1 MESKVKK
8 NNNLKYYVLYF
19 VVIIAVI
26 IAGYFILNSVF
37 KEKVSTGVESSN
49 LEVNTISTE
58 DIELVKA
65 EKFEVPDHISATV
78 PIFMYHFILDD
89 YGDYPDTENF
99 LKPETLEEQLKY
111 ISENGYDTIYIDE
124 LDELYKYDKPVAL
137 TFDDCFVYFYNN
149 AFPLLK
155 KYNQKATIFIITDY
169 INGENYLTED
179 QLKEIA
185 DSGLVKIESHTKTH
199 DYLDEMTYDE
209 QVDQAVESKE
219 RLESITGQE
228 VTVYCYPSGRYN
240 QTTLDIIKD
249 YYDFGLEMLG
259 GVYDSDVDTN
269 FYQIPRIY
277 ANRTMSLSTFISYL
291 EQSRVYY

>member
-1 MESKVKK
+1 MKGKKKILVTFFVTLLIIVLIVLIFLGVKK
-8 NNNLKYYVLYF
+8 LLENN
-19 VVIIAVI
+19 
-26 IAGYFILNSVF
+26 F
-37 KEKVSTGVESSN
+37 KLN
-49 LEVNTISTE
+49 LENVSINTDFNTSDNLSALADTTVVPKST
-58 DIELVKA
+58 
-65 EKFEVPDHISATV
+65 SATV

-111 ISENGYDTIYIDE
+111 ISENGYQTIYIDE
-124 LDELYKYDKPVAL
+124 MDDLYKYEKPVAL
-137 TFDDCFVYFYNN
+137 TFDDCFVYFYDN

-169 INGENYLTED
+169 INGENYLTEE

-199 DYLDEMTYDE
+199 NYLDEMTYEE
-209 QVDQAVESKE
+209 QVTEAVESKE
-219 RLESITGQE
+219 RLEAITGQE

-240 QTTLDIIKD
+240 DETLDIIDD

-259 GVYDSDVDTN
+259 GICNTDNLEDY
-269 FYQIPRIY
+269 YHIPRIY
-277 ANRTMSLSTFISYL
+277 ANRSMTLSMFASYL
-291 EQSRVYY
+291 SQSNVSVEY

>member
-1 MESKVKK
+1 MENKVKK
-8 NNNLKYYVLYF
+8 SNNLKYIILYLLIL
-19 VVIIAVI
+19 VVIIV
-26 IAGYFILNSVF
+26 AGYFILNSIL
-37 KEKVSTGVESSN
+37 KEDVTA
-49 LEVNTISTE
+49 
-58 DIELVKA
+58 DIENKEIVFNTQTSEDLQLVKA
-65 EKFEVPDHISATV
+65 EKFEIPEHISATV
-78 PIFMYHFILDD
+78 PIFMYHFILED

-124 LDELYKYDKPVAL
+124 LDDLYKYDKPVAL
-137 TFDDCFVYFYNN
+137 TFDDCFVYFYDN

-169 INGENYLTED
+169 INGENYLTEE

-199 DYLDEMTYDE
+199 DYLDEMNYDE
-209 QVDQAVESKE
+209 QVEQAVESKE
-219 RLESITGQE
+219 RLEAITGQE
-228 VTVYCYPSGRYN
+228 VTTYCYPSGRYN

-269 FYQIPRIY
+269 PYQIPRIY
-277 ANRTMSLSTFISYL
+277 ANRSMSLSTFASYL

>member
-1 MESKVKK
+1 MKGKKKILVTFFVTLLIIVLIVLIFLGVKK
-8 NNNLKYYVLYF
+8 LLGNN
-19 VVIIAVI
+19 
-26 IAGYFILNSVF
+26 F
-37 KEKVSTGVESSN
+37 KLN
-49 LEVNTISTE
+49 LENVSINTDFNTSDNLSALADTTVVPKST
-58 DIELVKA
+58 
-65 EKFEVPDHISATV
+65 SATV

-111 ISENGYDTIYIDE
+111 ISENGYQTIYIDE
-124 LDELYKYDKPVAL
+124 MDDLYKYEKPVAL
-137 TFDDCFVYFYNN
+137 TFDDCFVYFYDN

-169 INGENYLTED
+169 INGENYLTEE

-199 DYLDEMTYDE
+199 NYLDEMTYEE
-209 QVDQAVESKE
+209 QVTEAVESKE
-219 RLESITGQE
+219 RLEAITGQE

-240 QTTLDIIKD
+240 DETLDIIDD

-259 GVYDSDVDTN
+259 GICNTDNLEDY
-269 FYQIPRIY
+269 YHIPRIY
-277 ANRTMSLSTFISYL
+277 ANRSMTLSMFASYL
-291 EQSRVYY
+291 SQSNVSVEY

>member
-1 MESKVKK
+1 MENKVKK
-8 NNNLKYYVLYF
+8 SNNLKY
-19 VVIIAVI
+19 IILCLLI
-26 IAGYFILNSVF
+26 IILINIAGYFILNSVF
-37 KEKVSTGVESSN
+37 E
-49 LEVNTISTE
+49 E
-58 DIELVKA
+58 DIVTNIGEKKIDISIQSDEELQLVKA
-65 EKFEVPDHISATV
+65 EKFEIPEHISATV

-89 YGDYPDTENF
+89 YGNFPDTENF

-124 LDELYKYDKPVAL
+124 LDDLYKYDKPVAL
-137 TFDDCFVYFYNN
+137 TFDDCFVYFYDN

-199 DYLDEMTYDE
+199 DYLDEMTYEE
-209 QVDQAVESKE
+209 QLEQAVESKE

-228 VTVYCYPSGRYN
+228 VSVYCYPTGRYN

-269 FYQIPRIY
+269 PYQIPRIY
-277 ANRTMSLSTFISYL
+277 ANRSMSLSTFASYL
-291 EQSRVYY
+291 AQSIVYY

>member
-1 MESKVKK
+1 MKCKKKILVTFFVTLLIIVLIVLIFLGVKK
-8 NNNLKYYVLYF
+8 LLGNN
-19 VVIIAVI
+19 
-26 IAGYFILNSVF
+26 F
-37 KEKVSTGVESSN
+37 KLN
-49 LEVNTISTE
+49 LENVSINTDFNTSDNLSALADTTVVPKST
-58 DIELVKA
+58 
-65 EKFEVPDHISATV
+65 SATV

-111 ISENGYDTIYIDE
+111 ISENGYQTIYIDE
-124 LDELYKYDKPVAL
+124 MDDLYKYEKPVAL
-137 TFDDCFVYFYNN
+137 TFDDCFVYFYDN

-169 INGENYLTED
+169 INGENYLTEE

-199 DYLDEMTYDE
+199 NYLDEMTYEE
-209 QVDQAVESKE
+209 QVTEAVESKE
-219 RLESITGQE
+219 RLEAITGQE

-240 QTTLDIIKD
+240 DETLDIIDD

-259 GVYDSDVDTN
+259 GICNTDNLEDY
-269 FYQIPRIY
+269 YHIPRIY
-277 ANRTMSLSTFISYL
+277 ANRSMTLSMFASYL
-291 EQSRVYY
+291 SQSNVSVEY

>member
-1 MESKVKK
+1 MKGKKKILVTFFVTLLIIVLIVLIFLGVKK
-8 NNNLKYYVLYF
+8 LLGNN
-19 VVIIAVI
+19 
-26 IAGYFILNSVF
+26 F
-37 KEKVSTGVESSN
+37 KLN
-49 LEVNTISTE
+49 LENVSINTDFNTSDNLSALADTTVVPKST
-58 DIELVKA
+58 
-65 EKFEVPDHISATV
+65 SATV

-111 ISENGYDTIYIDE
+111 ISENGYQTIYIDE
-124 LDELYKYDKPVAL
+124 MDDLYKYEKPVAL
-137 TFDDCFVYFYNN
+137 TFDDCFVYFYDN

-169 INGENYLTED
+169 INGENYLTEE

-199 DYLDEMTYDE
+199 NYLDEMTYEE
-209 QVDQAVESKE
+209 QVTEAVESKE
-219 RLESITGQE
+219 RLEAITGQE

-240 QTTLDIIKD
+240 DETLDIIDD

-259 GVYDSDVDTN
+259 GICNTDNLEDY
-269 FYQIPRIY
+269 YHIPRIY
-277 ANRTMSLSTFISYL
+277 ANRSMTLSMFASYL
-291 EQSRVYY
+291 RQSNVSVEY

>member
-1 MESKVKK
+1 MKGKKKILVTFFVTLLIIVLIVLIFLGVKK
-8 NNNLKYYVLYF
+8 LLGNN
-19 VVIIAVI
+19 
-26 IAGYFILNSVF
+26 F
-37 KEKVSTGVESSN
+37 KLN
-49 LEVNTISTE
+49 LENVSINTDFNTSDNLSALADTTVVPKST
-58 DIELVKA
+58 
-65 EKFEVPDHISATV
+65 SATV

-111 ISENGYDTIYIDE
+111 ISENGYQTIYIDE
-124 LDELYKYDKPVAL
+124 MDDLYKYEKPVAL
-137 TFDDCFVYFYNN
+137 TFDDCFVYFYDN

-169 INGENYLTED
+169 INGENYLTEE

-199 DYLDEMTYDE
+199 NYLDEMTYEE
-209 QVDQAVESKE
+209 QVTEAVESKE

-240 QTTLDIIKD
+240 DETLDIIDD

-259 GVYDSDVDTN
+259 GICNTDNLEDY
-269 FYQIPRIY
+269 YHIPRIY
-277 ANRTMSLSTFISYL
+277 ANRSMTLSMFASYL
-291 EQSRVYY
+291 SQSNVSVEY

>member
-1 MESKVKK
+1 MKGKKKILVTFFVTLLIIVLIVLIFLGVKK
-8 NNNLKYYVLYF
+8 LLGNN
-19 VVIIAVI
+19 
-26 IAGYFILNSVF
+26 F
-37 KEKVSTGVESSN
+37 KLN
-49 LEVNTISTE
+49 LENVSINTDFNTSDNLSALADTTVVPKST
-58 DIELVKA
+58 
-65 EKFEVPDHISATV
+65 SATV

-111 ISENGYDTIYIDE
+111 ISENGYQTIYIDE
-124 LDELYKYDKPVAL
+124 MDDLYKYEKPVAL
-137 TFDDCFVYFYNN
+137 TFDDCFVYFYDN

-169 INGENYLTED
+169 INGENYLPEE

-199 DYLDEMTYDE
+199 NYLDEMTYEE
-209 QVDQAVESKE
+209 QVTEAVESKE
-219 RLESITGQE
+219 RLEAITGQE

-240 QTTLDIIKD
+240 DETLDIIDD

-259 GVYDSDVDTN
+259 GICNTDNLEDY
-269 FYQIPRIY
+269 YHIPRIY
-277 ANRTMSLSTFISYL
+277 ANRSMTLSMFASYL
-291 EQSRVYY
+291 SQSNVSVEY

>member
-1 MESKVKK
+1 MKGKKKILVTFFVTLLIIVLILLIFLGVKK
-8 NNNLKYYVLYF
+8 LLGNN
-19 VVIIAVI
+19 
-26 IAGYFILNSVF
+26 F
-37 KEKVSTGVESSN
+37 KLN
-49 LEVNTISTE
+49 LENVSINTDFNTSDNLSALADTTVVPKST
-58 DIELVKA
+58 
-65 EKFEVPDHISATV
+65 SATV

-111 ISENGYDTIYIDE
+111 ISENGYQTIYIDE
-124 LDELYKYDKPVAL
+124 MDDLYKYEKPVAL
-137 TFDDCFVYFYNN
+137 TFDDCFVYFYDN

-169 INGENYLTED
+169 INGENYLTEE

-199 DYLDEMTYDE
+199 NYLDEMTYEE
-209 QVDQAVESKE
+209 QVTEAVESKE
-219 RLESITGQE
+219 RLEAITGQE

-240 QTTLDIIKD
+240 DETLDIIDD

-259 GVYDSDVDTN
+259 GICNTDNLEDY
-269 FYQIPRIY
+269 YHIPRIY
-277 ANRTMSLSTFISYL
+277 ANRSMTLSMFASYL
-291 EQSRVYY
+291 SQSNVSVEY

>member
-1 MESKVKK
+1 MKGKK
-8 NNNLKYYVLYF
+8 WLLLIV
-19 VVIIAVI
+19 AVI
-26 IAGYFILNSVF
+26 VIAGVAVGGNILLKNIMKDDVANDL
-37 KEKVSTGVESSN
+37 EKTAGNETVLNVSDTIKG
-49 LEVNTISTE
+49 EVYEMPENMRAI
-58 DIELVKA
+58 
-65 EKFEVPDHISATV
+65 V

-89 YGDYPDTENF
+89 YGNYPDTQNF
-99 LKPETLEEQLKY
+99 LKPSTLEEQLKY
-111 ISENGYDTIYIDE
+111 ITENGYETIFMDE
-124 LDELYKYDKPVAL
+124 MDELYKYEKPVGL

-169 INGENYLTED
+169 INGENYLTEE

-199 DYLDEMTYDE
+199 QYLDQMTYEE
-209 QVDQAVESKE
+209 QLEEAVGSKE
-219 RLESITGQE
+219 RLEEITGQE

-259 GVYDSDVDTN
+259 GVYDSNQVTDMYKIT
-269 FYQIPRIY
+269 RIY
-277 ANRTMSLSTFISYL
+277 ANRDMPLSTFANYL
-291 EQSRVYY
+291 SQSRVTKW

>member
-1 MESKVKK
+1 MENKVKK
-8 NNNLKYYVLYF
+8 SNNLKY
-19 VVIIAVI
+19 IILCLLI
-26 IAGYFILNSVF
+26 ITLIIVAGYFILNSVF
-37 KEKVSTGVESSN
+37 KEDIVANIGEKN
-49 LEVNTISTE
+49 IDISIQSDE
-58 DIELVKA
+58 ELQLVKA
-65 EKFEVPDHISATV
+65 EKFEIPEHISATV

-89 YGDYPDTENF
+89 YGNFPDTENF

-111 ISENGYDTIYIDE
+111 ISENEYDTIYIDE
-124 LDELYKYDKPVAL
+124 LDDLYKYDKPVAL
-137 TFDDCFVYFYNN
+137 TFDDCFVYFYDN

-169 INGENYLTED
+169 INGENYLTEE

-199 DYLDEMTYDE
+199 DYLDEMTYEE
-209 QVDQAVESKE
+209 QLEQAVESKE

-228 VTVYCYPSGRYN
+228 VSVYCYPTGRYN

-269 FYQIPRIY
+269 PYQIPRIY
-277 ANRTMSLSTFISYL
+277 ANRSMSLSTFASYL
-291 EQSRVYY
+291 AQSRVYY